1 MKHFEIFRRSS
12 LRLAAVGAVLA
23 LGIASADA
31 GVLVVGLNDTGG
43 PDQSKVQ
50 SYDTNGNFL
59 GTVAGPADGIIDP
72 VGFATDSAH
81 NLYVASQNT
90 LEMCRVTTGGAV
102 SVFQTGLSAMFRV
115 TSGENDSVYF
125 TQTAS
130 GSTVN
135 RLNANGTVDVV
146 VSGLAGPQDMTV
158 DSSGTV
164 HYVANESGDWKVF
177 KFESGVSTEL
187 ANFGSTAVQAITL
200 DGGGNVLA
208 LLNDSLQSIAAGGA
222 VSQLA
227 AFGGIDMTLDD
238 AGNIYVLNNGA
249 GTLRKFTGTGTDLG
263 VIATGIDD
271 PTRLDWWDNS
281 PVEVTAVPEPGAI
294 AVFGLGLAG
303 LAFAR
308 RRKSA

>member
-1 MKHFEIFRRSS
+1 MKHFEIFRRLS
-12 LRLAAVGAVLA
+12 LRLAAAGAVLV
-23 LGIASADA
+23 LGIASANA
-31 GVLVVGLNDTGG
+31 GVLVIGLNDTGG

-90 LEMCRVTTGGAV
+90 LEMYRVTTGGAV

-135 RLNANGTVDVV
+135 RLNSNGTVDVV
-146 VSGLAGPQDMTV
+146 VSGIVGPADLTV
-158 DSSGTV
+158 DASGV
-164 HYVANESGDWKVF
+164 VYYVGADGADRKVF
-177 KFESGVSTEL
+177 KFDSGVTTEL
-187 ANFGSTAVQAITL
+187 ANFGPTAIQALTL

-208 LLNDSLQSIAAGGA
+208 LLDGSLHSISAGGA
-222 VSQLA
+222 VTQLA
-227 AFGGIDMTLDD
+227 SFGGIDMTLDD

-249 GTLRKFTGTGTDLG
+249 GTLRKFSGTGTDLG
-263 VIATGIDD
+263 VIATGLDD

-281 PVEVTAVPEPGAI
+281 PVEVTALPEPAAL

-308 RRKSA
+308 RRKTA